1 MGVNTFRDVR
11 QRLIDKI
18 QTLKLECNGVNP
30 PRYEGMND
38 PYARYLSI
46 DIEEKKLDFDFG
58 GYIPGEDYLPKRS
71 RWRPL
76 AALISVITIGSLLF
90 WSFVVLF

>member
-1 MGVNTFRDVR
+1 M
-11 QRLIDKI
+11 
-18 QTLKLECNGVNP
+18 
-30 PRYEGMND
+30 
-38 PYARYLSI
+38 SI
-46 DIEEKKLDFDFG
+46 WSAESTNAGPDEDGRHQSGGYDFG